1 MRASNDDVICP
12 SLPDDVIRHAFVR
25 GFRPELSSY
34 VMQQNPS
41 SSEDWLTAVQV
52 TAASVTE
59 TTVSLSTSS
68 KIPRSSSVSTCTLLR
83 RSTSSVAPFTA
94 GTLPGPLVFG
104 IAPSKAPPTPATMSK
119 RQATLSKQHST
130 SLPKTATMSNEFIV
144 KYVLSTKHVDRLK
157 LRPQRRNTLWVIVK
171 QSSYDVRKHAL
182 SQEDRKCAILCII
195 FRSRQCNYM

>member
-1 MRASNDDVICP
+1 MCMRASNDDVICP

-68 KIPRSSSVSTCTLLR
+68 KIPRPSSVSTCTLLR

-144 KYVLSTKHVDRLK
+144 KY
-157 LRPQRRNTLWVIVK
+157 RPFDKARGQVK
-171 QSSYDVRKHAL
+171 AQTATAQYVVGN
-182 SQEDRKCAILCII
+182 C
-195 FRSRQCNYM
+195 